1 MPTIER
7 IISMDKRYKS
17 FTPIEQMQKRQQVLD
32 TIAAH
37 PEWEI
42 YQVAKYLRTELR
54 LTLPEMSKITQISP
68 QTLQKIEQPDSNPT
82 LQSIL
87 KLLNAFGL
95 DLMVKRS

>member
-1 MPTIER
+1 
-7 IISMDKRYKS
+7 MDKRFKS
-17 FTPIEQMQKRQQVLD
+17 LSPIEQMQRRQEVLD
-32 TIAAH
+32 TIEQH

-54 LTLPEMSKITQISP
+54 LTLPEMAKITKIAP
-68 QTLQKIEQPDSNPT
+68 QTLQKIEQPESNPT

-95 DLMVKRS
+95 DLMVKRN

>member
-32 TIAAH
+32 TIATH

>member
-1 MPTIER
+1 
-7 IISMDKRYKS
+7 MDKRFKS
-17 FTPIEQMQKRQQVLD
+17 LSPIEQMQKRQEVLD
-32 TIAAH
+32 TIEQH

-54 LTLPEMSKITQISP
+54 LTLPEMAKITKIAP
-68 QTLQKIEQPDSNPT
+68 QTLQKIEQPESNPT

-95 DLMVKRS
+95 DLMVKRN